1 METKKKFTLVIRPDG
16 RAILA
21 CEEGLDE
28 TDQKN
33 LAAAFKAWRE
43 KTNDILVLG
52 NTTIITVID
61 IGLELPQG
69 MKS

>member
-1 METKKKFTLVIRPDG
+1 MKKKFTLVIRPDG
-16 RAILA
+16 HAILA
-21 CEEGLDE
+21 TEDDLDRE
-28 TDQKN
+28 DYDN
-33 LAAAFKAWRE
+33 LAIAFRSWRE